1 MLMLLLYISLYTTNT
16 RIIYGFLGEKT
27 VRAYKKDQLAKDPN
41 WKPKKMMN
49 VTRPSSVD
57 PANAPGPES
66 VQGMSVGDRC
76 EVRPG
81 GRRGQVAYLGEAP
94 EISPGYW
101 VGVQFDEP
109 LGKGNGSVKG
119 KQYFQCELKY
129 GGFIRPQNV
138 AVGDF
143 PVEDPF
149 ADDDSDDEL

>member
-1 MLMLLLYISLYTTNT
+1 MLWRCTHDVIHCVLLHAA
-16 RIIYGFLGEKT
+16 GEKT
-27 VRAYKKDQLAKDPN
+27 VRAYKKEQLAKDPN

-49 VTRPSSVD
+49 VARPDASDADNV
-57 PANAPGPES
+57 PGPES
-66 VQGMSVGDRC
+66 VQGMKVGDRC
-76 EVRPG
+76 EVQPG
-81 GRRGQVAYLGEAP
+81 GRRGQVAYVGEVP
-94 EISPGYW
+94 EIAAGFW

-109 LGKGNGSVKG
+109 LGKGDGAVKG
-119 KQYFQCELKY
+119 KRYFTCEPKF